1 MANHRSD
8 QKPAPAGIQG
18 DQPGSPPATPP
29 RAEIDRFLDQVKDLS
44 PTTKTGQRGRLIFAL
59 DATMSRQPTW
69 DLACKLQADMF
80 RAAAAVGGLD
90 IQLVYF
96 IAAWWN
102 AAPRPGLL
110 IRIDWAH

>member
-1 MANHRSD
+1 VE
-8 QKPAPAGIQG
+8 
-18 DQPGSPPATPP
+18 PPLP
-29 RAEIDRFLDQVKDLS
+29 RDLFLLV
-44 PTTKTGQRGRLIFAL
+44 RLEAIF
-59 DATMSRQPTW
+59 RQPTW

>member
-1 MANHRSD
+1 
-8 QKPAPAGIQG
+8 
-18 DQPGSPPATPP
+18 
-29 RAEIDRFLDQVKDLS
+29 
-44 PTTKTGQRGRLIFAL
+44 
-59 DATMSRQPTW
+59 MSRQPTW

-90 IQLVYF
+90 VQLVYF